1 MGETQINAPL
11 SHILCYNGTMKNKHL
26 EHPEDSILNKGREGA
41 LEVLKYLKSKKSEL
55 SVKYDGAPAIVWGR
69 NPENGKFFVG
79 TKSVFNKVKVKINYT
94 HHDIEVNHG
103 HIPRVASILHLCFEK
118 LPRYDGIFQG
128 DFIGYG
134 GTDTFDPNTITYKFD
149 KDIKQDIVVAA
160 HTRYIGR
167 QMKNLEAVF
176 HYNSAWSEEVKFLD
190 ATASINKRSRKLD
203 LLLSLAQTACRFV
216 RFPTTKEGEKI
227 KVIVNSF
234 IREQKELN
242 PEALAAATGFGK
254 NLFYL
259 YNFIIEIKELLMEGI
274 TSKENIE
281 CFIDAVKCEHE
292 GYVMTNDFGTYKLVN
307 RKQFSYANF
316 NIRKEWKKEMSL
328 K

>member
-1 MGETQINAPL
+1 
-11 SHILCYNGTMKNKHL
+11 MKNKHL

-41 LEVLKYLKSKKSEL
+41 LEILKYLKSKKNEI

-79 TKSVFNKVKVKINYT
+79 TKSVFNKVKIKINYT

-167 QMKNLEAVF
+167 QMKSLEAVF

-234 IREQKELN
+234 IREQKN
-242 PEALAAATGFGK
+242 
-254 NLFYL
+254 
-259 YNFIIEIKELLMEGI
+259 
-274 TSKENIE
+274 
-281 CFIDAVKCEHE
+281 
-292 GYVMTNDFGTYKLVN
+292 
-307 RKQFSYANF
+307 
-316 NIRKEWKKEMSL
+316 
-328 K
+328 

>member
-1 MGETQINAPL
+1 
-11 SHILCYNGTMKNKHL
+11 MKNKHL

-41 LEVLKYLKSKKSEL
+41 LEVLKYLKSKKNEI

-79 TKSVFNKVKVKINYT
+79 TKSVFNKVKIKINYT

-176 HYNSAWSEEVKFLD
+176 HYNNAWSEEVKFLD

-292 GYVMTNDFGTYKLVN
+292 GYVMSNDFGTYKLVN

-316 NIRKEWKKEMSL
+316 NVRKEWKKEMSL
-328 K
+328 T

>member
-1 MGETQINAPL
+1 
-11 SHILCYNGTMKNKHL
+11 MKNKHL

-41 LEVLKYLKSKKSEL
+41 LEVLKYLKSKKNEI

-79 TKSVFNKVKVKINYT
+79 TKSVFNKVKIKINYT

-149 KDIKQDIVVAA
+149 KNIKQDIVVAA

-176 HYNSAWSEEVKFLD
+176 HYNNAWSEEVKFLD

-274 TSKENIE
+274 TSTENIE

-316 NIRKEWKKEMSL
+316 NVRKEWKKEMSL
-328 K
+328 T

>member
-1 MGETQINAPL
+1 
-11 SHILCYNGTMKNKHL
+11 MKNKHL

-274 TSKENIE
+274 TSTENIE
-281 CFIDAVKCEHE
+281 CFIDSVKCEHE
-292 GYVMTNDFGTYKLVN
+292 GYVMSNDFGTYKLVN

-316 NIRKEWKKEMSL
+316 NVRKEWKKEMSL
-328 K
+328 T

>member
-1 MGETQINAPL
+1 
-11 SHILCYNGTMKNKHL
+11 MKNKHL

-41 LEVLKYLKSKKSEL
+41 LEVLKYLKSKKNEI

-79 TKSVFNKVKVKINYT
+79 TKSVFNKVKIKINYT

-274 TSKENIE
+274 TSTENIE

-316 NIRKEWKKEMSL
+316 NVRKEWKKEMSL
-328 K
+328 T

>member
-1 MGETQINAPL
+1 
-11 SHILCYNGTMKNKHL
+11 MKNKHL

-41 LEVLKYLKSKKSEL
+41 LEVLKYLKSKKNEI

-69 NPENGKFFVG
+69 NPETGKFFVG
-79 TKSVFNKVKVKINYT
+79 TKSVFNKVKIKINYT

-316 NIRKEWKKEMSL
+316 NVRKEWKKEMSL
-328 K
+328 T

>member
-1 MGETQINAPL
+1 
-11 SHILCYNGTMKNKHL
+11 MKNKHL

-41 LEVLKYLKSKKSEL
+41 LEVLKYLKSKKNEI

-79 TKSVFNKVKVKINYT
+79 TKSVFNKVKIKINYT

-149 KDIKQDIVVAA
+149 KDVKQDIVVAA

-292 GYVMTNDFGTYKLVN
+292 GYVMSNDFGTYKLVN

-316 NIRKEWKKEMSL
+316 NVRKEWKKEMSL
-328 K
+328 T

>member
-1 MGETQINAPL
+1 
-11 SHILCYNGTMKNKHL
+11 MKNKHL

-41 LEVLKYLKSKKSEL
+41 LEVLKYLKSKKNEI

-176 HYNSAWSEEVKFLD
+176 HYNNAWSEEVKFLD

-259 YNFIIEIKELLMEGI
+259 YNFIIEIEELLMEGI
-274 TSKENIE
+274 TSTENIE
-281 CFIDAVKCEHE
+281 CFIDSVKCEHE
-292 GYVMTNDFGTYKLVN
+292 GYVMSNDFGTYKLVN

>member
-1 MGETQINAPL
+1 
-11 SHILCYNGTMKNKHL
+11 MKNKHL

-41 LEVLKYLKSKKSEL
+41 LEILKYLKSKKNKI

-79 TKSVFNKVKVKINYT
+79 TKSVFNKVKIKINYT

-149 KDIKQDIVVAA
+149 KDVKQDIVVAA

-281 CFIDAVKCEHE
+281 CFINAVKCEHE
-292 GYVMTNDFGTYKLVN
+292 GYVMSNDFGTYKLVN

-316 NIRKEWKKEMSL
+316 NVRKEWKKEMSL
-328 K
+328 T

>member
-1 MGETQINAPL
+1 
-11 SHILCYNGTMKNKHL
+11 MKNKHL

-41 LEVLKYLKSKKSEL
+41 LEVLKYLKAKKNEI

-79 TKSVFNKVKVKINYT
+79 TKSVFNKVKIKINYT

-149 KDIKQDIVVAA
+149 KNIKQDIVVAA

-316 NIRKEWKKEMSL
+316 NVRKEWKKEMSL
-328 K
+328 T

>member
-1 MGETQINAPL
+1 
-11 SHILCYNGTMKNKHL
+11 MKNKHL

-41 LEVLKYLKSKKSEL
+41 LEVLKYLKSKKNEI

-79 TKSVFNKVKVKINYT
+79 TKSVFNKVKIKINYT

-292 GYVMTNDFGTYKLVN
+292 GYVMSNDFGTYKLVN

-316 NIRKEWKKEMSL
+316 NVRKEWKKEMSL
-328 K
+328 T

>member
-1 MGETQINAPL
+1 
-11 SHILCYNGTMKNKHL
+11 MKNKHL

-41 LEVLKYLKSKKSEL
+41 LEVLKYLKSKKNEI
-55 SVKYDGAPAIVWGR
+55 SVKYDGAPALVWGR

-79 TKSVFNKVKVKINYT
+79 TKSVFNKVKIKINYT

-149 KDIKQDIVVAA
+149 KNIKQDIVVAA

-316 NIRKEWKKEMSL
+316 NVRKEWKKEMSL
-328 K
+328 T

>member
-1 MGETQINAPL
+1 
-11 SHILCYNGTMKNKHL
+11 MKNKHL

-41 LEVLKYLKSKKSEL
+41 LELLKYLKSKKNEI

-69 NPENGKFFVG
+69 NPQNGKFFVG
-79 TKSVFNKVKVKINYT
+79 TKSVFNKVKIKINYT

-149 KDIKQDIVVAA
+149 KNIKQDIVVAA

-316 NIRKEWKKEMSL
+316 NVRKEWKKEMSL
-328 K
+328 T

>member
-1 MGETQINAPL
+1 
-11 SHILCYNGTMKNKHL
+11 MKNKHL

-41 LEVLKYLKSKKSEL
+41 LEILKYLKSKKNEI

-79 TKSVFNKVKVKINYT
+79 TKSVFNKVKIKINYT

-176 HYNSAWSEEVKFLD
+176 HYNTAWSEEVKFLD
-190 ATASINKRSRKLD
+190 ATATIKSRSRKLD

-316 NIRKEWKKEMSL
+316 NVRKEWKKEMSL
-328 K
+328 T

>member
-1 MGETQINAPL
+1 
-11 SHILCYNGTMKNKHL
+11 MKNKHL

-41 LEVLKYLKSKKSEL
+41 LEILKYLKSKKNEI

-79 TKSVFNKVKVKINYT
+79 TKSVFNKVKIKINYT

-176 HYNSAWSEEVKFLD
+176 HYNNAWSEEVKFLD

-316 NIRKEWKKEMSL
+316 NVRKEWKKEMSL
-328 K
+328 T

>member
-1 MGETQINAPL
+1 
-11 SHILCYNGTMKNKHL
+11 MKNKHL

-41 LEVLKYLKSKKSEL
+41 LEVLKYLKSKKNEI

-79 TKSVFNKVKVKINYT
+79 TKSVFNKVKIKINYT

-167 QMKNLEAVF
+167 QMKSLEAVF
-176 HYNSAWSEEVKFLD
+176 HYNNAWSEEVKFLD

-274 TSKENIE
+274 TSTENIE

-316 NIRKEWKKEMSL
+316 NVRKEWKKEMSL
-328 K
+328 T

>member
-1 MGETQINAPL
+1 
-11 SHILCYNGTMKNKHL
+11 MKNKHL

-41 LEVLKYLKSKKSEL
+41 LEILKYLKSKKNEI

-79 TKSVFNKVKVKINYT
+79 TKSVFNKVKIKINYT

-176 HYNSAWSEEVKFLD
+176 HYNNAWSEEVKFLD

-274 TSKENIE
+274 TSTENIE

-316 NIRKEWKKEMSL
+316 NVRKEWKKEMSL
-328 K
+328 T

>member
-1 MGETQINAPL
+1 
-11 SHILCYNGTMKNKHL
+11 MKNKHL

-41 LEVLKYLKSKKSEL
+41 LEVLKYLKSKKNEI

-79 TKSVFNKVKVKINYT
+79 TKSVFNKVKIKINYT

-176 HYNSAWSEEVKFLD
+176 HYNNAWGEEVKFLD

-292 GYVMTNDFGTYKLVN
+292 GYVMSNDFGTYKLVN

-316 NIRKEWKKEMSL
+316 NVRKEWKKEMSL
-328 K
+328 T

>member
-1 MGETQINAPL
+1 
-11 SHILCYNGTMKNKHL
+11 MKNKHL

-41 LEVLKYLKSKKSEL
+41 LEVLKYLKSKKNEI

-79 TKSVFNKVKVKINYT
+79 TKSVFNKVKIKINYT

-176 HYNSAWSEEVKFLD
+176 HYNNAWSEEVKFLD

-274 TSKENIE
+274 TSTENIE

-316 NIRKEWKKEMSL
+316 NVRKEWKKEMSL
-328 K
+328 T

>member
-1 MGETQINAPL
+1 
-11 SHILCYNGTMKNKHL
+11 MKNKHL

-41 LEVLKYLKSKKSEL
+41 LEVLKYLKSKKNEI

-79 TKSVFNKVKVKINYT
+79 TKSVFNKVKIKINYT

-274 TSKENIE
+274 TSTENIE
-281 CFIDAVKCEHE
+281 CFIDSVKCEHE

-316 NIRKEWKKEMSL
+316 NVRKEWKKEMSL
-328 K
+328 T

>member
-1 MGETQINAPL
+1 
-11 SHILCYNGTMKNKHL
+11 MKNKHL

-41 LEVLKYLKSKKSEL
+41 LEILKYLKSKKNEI

-79 TKSVFNKVKVKINYT
+79 TKSVFNKVKIKINYT

-176 HYNSAWSEEVKFLD
+176 HYNNAWSEEVKFLD

-281 CFIDAVKCEHE
+281 CFIDSVKCEHE

-316 NIRKEWKKEMSL
+316 NVRKEWKKEMSL
-328 K
+328 T